1 MTEFTNRNPADAL
14 MARIEELAQFTCD
27 APKVTRLFLSPE
39 HKHAVQRVIGWM
51 EEAGMSAR
59 LDAIGNIHARYEG
72 ETPDAPALILGSHI
86 DTVRDA
92 GKYDGNLGV
101 LTAIAAVDEFNRQ
114 GRRFPFAIEVVA
126 FGDEEGSRFPTTL
139 SGSRALAGR
148 FDPRMF
154 EVADPDGVTLR
165 EALVAFGCDPAAIP
179 ALALS
184 PQRALAFVELHI
196 EQGPVLEALGL
207 PVGIVTAINGA
218 TRFSVEVSGM
228 AGHAGTVPMNARR
241 DALSGAAE
249 MILATEARARGEEHL
264 VATVGRVSAEPGAVN
279 VIPGIARFTLDIR
292 APSDAQRLLAVHD
305 IEASCRSIA
314 RARGLDLVMTR
325 NYDEEAAV
333 CHPVLVEALSQSV
346 VREGHRVHR
355 LPSGAGHDTMAMEK
369 LCPVGMIFVRCK
381 GGISHNPAESI
392 TPEDAAAGFAVLVD
406 FVRHFDPAAL
416 RRA

>member
-1 MTEFTNRNPADAL
+1 MTMTNRNPADIV
-14 MARIEELAQFTCD
+14 MARIEELAHFTCD
-27 APKVTRLFLSPE
+27 PPRVTRLFLSPE
-39 HKHAVQRVIGWM
+39 HKQAIGRVIGWM

-59 LDAIGNIHARYEG
+59 LDAIGNVHARYEG

-126 FGDEEGSRFPTTL
+126 FGDEEGSRFPSTL

-148 FDPRMF
+148 FDPAML
-154 EVADPDGVTLR
+154 EVKDPDGVTMR
-165 EALVAFGCDPAAIP
+165 EALAAFGCDPAAIP
-179 ALALS
+179 ALAIA

-196 EQGPVLEALGL
+196 EQGPVLEALDL

-218 TRFSVEVSGM
+218 TRFQVEVSGM
-228 AGHAGTVPMNARR
+228 AGHAGTVPMNGRR

-249 MILATEARARGEEHL
+249 MILATEQRAQAEEHL

-279 VIPGIARFTLDIR
+279 VIPGLARFTLDIR
-292 APSDAQRLLAVHD
+292 APSDEQRLAAVLD
-305 IEASCRSIA
+305 IEAACRRIA
-314 RARGLDLVMTR
+314 DSRGLGLTMIR
-325 NYDEEAAV
+325 NYDEEAAL
-333 CHPVLVEALSQSV
+333 CHPAIVEALSQSV
-346 VREGHRVHR
+346 AREGHRVHR
-355 LPSGAGHDTMAMEK
+355 LPSGAGHDTMAIEK

-392 TPEDAAAGFAVLVD
+392 TIDDAAAGFAVLVD
-406 FVRHFDPAAL
+406 FIRHFDPAAL